1 MGRNNGSTTTTRYYW
16 LLEFGERKTVL
27 AVPNEEAMKEINT
40 IIELAK
46 EQGIPITLEKASPID
61 WLDTH

>member
-1 MGRNNGSTTTTRYYW
+1 MGHHNGKTKYYW
-16 LLEFGERKTVL
+16 LLEFGERKTVI
-27 AVPNEEAMKEINT
+27 AVPSEAAEKEINT

-46 EQGIPITLEKASPID
+46 EQGIAITLEQASPID

>member
-1 MGRNNGSTTTTRYYW
+1 MGHRNGLTKYYW
-16 LLEFGERKTVL
+16 LLEFGERKTVI
-27 AVPNEEAMKEINT
+27 AIPSETARKEIDT

-46 EQGIPITLEKASPID
+46 EQGIPITLEKASPLD